1 MKEGRKECRA
11 EEKNIRKTAGYGR
24 KVGRREIE
32 GNTEAIK
39 GKMKK
44 ETRKGQREK

>member
-11 EEKNIRKTAGYGR
+11 EEKNVRKTAGYGR

-44 ETRKGQREK
+44 